1 MGHSGVVPT
10 TRRSTAALALT
21 AAAVALLA
29 AGCTSGSDGGSG
41 DSAPPGIS
49 TQGTGKVT
57 GTPDTVTV
65 VLGVQTQGA
74 EANVALAENA
84 QRATDLIDTLKGKG
98 VEAKDIQTS
107 NLSVQPVFAPGGSA
121 ITGYQVTNQVTATVR
136 DVSKAGG
143 LIDAAAGA
151 SGDAIRV
158 QQTSFSIADDSELRA
173 QARARA
179 VQQAEDQAGQIAEAA
194 GVRLGDV
201 RSITE
206 VPAGTP
212 GPYPQAGAAFDR
224 VPSTPVEPGSQELTV
239 SVSVVYDIDD

>member
-1 MGHSGVVPT
+1 M
-10 TRRSTAALALT
+10 RRSTAALALT
-21 AAAVALLA
+21 AAAVAVLA
-29 AGCTSGSDGGSG
+29 TGCTGSDGGSS
-41 DSAPPGIS
+41 DSARQGIS

-65 VLGVQTQGA
+65 VLGVETQGA

-84 QRATDLIDTLKGKG
+84 QRASSLIETLKGKG
-98 VEAKDIQTS
+98 VEAQDIATS

-136 DVSKAGG
+136 DVSQAGG

-179 VQQAEDQAGQIAEAA
+179 VQQAQDQAGQIAAAA
-194 GVRLGDV
+194 GVSLGEV

-212 GPYPQAGAAFDR
+212 GPSPQAGTMFDR
-224 VPSTPVEPGSQELTV
+224 VPSTPIEPGSQEL
-239 SVSVVYDIDD
+239 SVSVEVVYEID

>member
-1 MGHSGVVPT
+1 M
-10 TRRSTAALALT
+10 T
-21 AAAVALLA
+21 AAAVALVA
-29 AGCTSGSDGGSG
+29 TGCTGSDGGAG
-41 DSAPPGIS
+41 DATPPGIS

-84 QRATDLIDTLKGKG
+84 QRATALIDTLKAEG
-98 VEAKDIQTS
+98 VEAEDIQTS
-107 NLSVQPVFAPGGSA
+107 DLSVQPVFAPGGSA

-179 VQQAEDQAGQIAEAA
+179 VQQAKDQAGQIADAA

-212 GPYPQAGAAFDR
+212 GPYPQAGTAFDR
-224 VPSTPVEPGSQELTV
+224 APSTPVEPGSQELTV